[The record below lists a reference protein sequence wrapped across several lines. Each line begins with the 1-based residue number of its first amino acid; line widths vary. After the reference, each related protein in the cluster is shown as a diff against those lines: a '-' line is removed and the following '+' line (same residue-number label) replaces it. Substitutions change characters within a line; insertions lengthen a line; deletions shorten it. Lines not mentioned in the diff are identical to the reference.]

1 MIDDIRIVTL
11 EEVWKE
17 AFVANNKCCLNLYL
31 ERLRKTTETEV
42 KTASL
47 QNLGSSE
54 YEPVVLITRSL
65 YFVHAF

>member
-1 MIDDIRIVTL
+1 MMDDIRIVSL

-17 AFVANNKCCLNLYL
+17 AFVAINKCCLNFYL
-31 ERLRKTTETEV
+31 DRLRKTTETQV

-54 YEPVVLITRSL
+54 
-65 YFVHAF
+65 